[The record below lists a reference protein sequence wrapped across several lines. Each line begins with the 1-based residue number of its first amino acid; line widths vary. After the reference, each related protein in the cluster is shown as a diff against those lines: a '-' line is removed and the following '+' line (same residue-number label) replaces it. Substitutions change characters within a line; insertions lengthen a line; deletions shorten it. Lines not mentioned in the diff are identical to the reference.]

1 MPSCRGGGVTVNSFQ
16 MNSVHLTEAGSGTV
30 ERCLDSRGK
39 MHVRNQV
46 GKLRIDSETGA
57 TEMEVSRGL
66 SDAVYVDVATGNM
79 ITRTRWAAS
88 ASAPTR
94 PVPSWSTCSKCLW
107 NVGIK
112 KKPHTGRPVKAVCGF

>member
-16 MNSVHLTEAGSGTV
+16 MNSVHLTEAGSSTV
-30 ERCLDSRGK
+30 ERCLDSRGR

-66 SDAVYVDVATGNM
+66 SDAVYVDVATGDM
-79 ITRTRWAAS
+79 IHENTDTVGSIRFRTD
-88 ASAPTR
+88 
-94 PVPSWSTCSKCLW
+94 STGTVMEHLL
-107 NVGIK
+107 
-112 KKPHTGRPVKAVCGF
+112 

>member
-1 MPSCRGGGVTVNSFQ
+1 MNSFQ
-16 MNSVHLTEAGSGTV
+16 MNSVHLTVAGTSTV
-30 ERCLDSRGK
+30 ERCLDSRGQ

-79 ITRTRWAAS
+79 IHENTVGSIRFRTD
-88 ASAPTR
+88 
-94 PVPSWSTCSKCLW
+94 STGTVLERL
-107 NVGIK
+107 I
-112 KKPHTGRPVKAVCGF
+112 

>member
-1 MPSCRGGGVTVNSFQ
+1 MPGKARPHAFLQRGRVTVNSFQ
-16 MNSVHLTEAGSGTV
+16 INSLNLTEAGSGTV
-30 ERCLDSRGK
+30 ERCLDSRGQ

-79 ITRTRWAAS
+79 IHENTGGSIRTD
-88 ASAPTR
+88 
-94 PVPSWSTCSKCLW
+94 STGTVMEHLL
-107 NVGIK
+107 
-112 KKPHTGRPVKAVCGF
+112 

>member
-16 MNSVHLTEAGSGTV
+16 MNSVHLTEAGSGMV
-30 ERCLDSRGK
+30 ERCLDSRGR

-66 SDAVYVDVATGNM
+66 SDAVYVDVATGDM
-79 ITRTRWAAS
+79 IHENTVGSIRFRTD
-88 ASAPTR
+88 
-94 PVPSWSTCSKCLW
+94 STGTVMEHLL
-107 NVGIK
+107 
-112 KKPHTGRPVKAVCGF
+112 

>member
-16 MNSVHLTEAGSGTV
+16 INSLNLTEAGSGTV
-30 ERCLDSRGK
+30 ERCLDSRGQ

-66 SDAVYVDVATGNM
+66 SDAVYVDVATGSM
-79 ITRTRWAAS
+79 IHENTVGSIRFRTD
-88 ASAPTR
+88 
-94 PVPSWSTCSKCLW
+94 L
-107 NVGIK
+107 
-112 KKPHTGRPVKAVCGF
+112 TGTVMEHLL

>member
-30 ERCLDSRGK
+30 ERC
-39 MHVRNQV
+39 
-46 GKLRIDSETGA
+46 IDSETGA

-79 ITRTRWAAS
+79 IHENTVGSIRFRTD
-88 ASAPTR
+88 
-94 PVPSWSTCSKCLW
+94 STGTVMEHLL
-107 NVGIK
+107 
-112 KKPHTGRPVKAVCGF
+112 